1 MKILKNMAIKTVA
14 KKHSKHILQ
23 LVAQEIRENSPSIQS
38 IEELDKYI
46 SKTLSGLGSKVGLID
61 RIKILDEDFDDL
73 NGQEKMFRVVF
84 ELVRFELMYDPKFG
98 TEDDFVTISKVLTN
112 ELSKWDLWEDA

>member
-84 ELVRFELMYDPKFG
+84 ELVRFELMYDLKFG
-98 TEDDFVTISKVLTN
+98 TEDDFMTISKVLSD
-112 ELSKWDLWEDA
+112 ELSKWDLWEGA